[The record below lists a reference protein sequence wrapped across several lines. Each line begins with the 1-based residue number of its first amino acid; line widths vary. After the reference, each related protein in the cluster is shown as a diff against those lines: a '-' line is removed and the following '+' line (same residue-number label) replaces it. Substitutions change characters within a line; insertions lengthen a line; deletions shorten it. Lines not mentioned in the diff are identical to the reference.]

1 MKISIQSIHF
11 DASAQLESFIQK
23 KVAKLG
29 QYCDDI
35 MSAEVV
41 LKVVKPETAQNIK
54 LLVPKSDDI
63 FSSKVADTFEEAVDV
78 AVDALVKQLQK
89 MKEKMRAK

>member
-1 MKISIQSIHF
+1 
-11 DASAQLESFIQK
+11 
-23 KVAKLG
+23 
-29 QYCDDI
+29 

-41 LKVVKPETAQNIK
+41 LKVVKPETAQNKEASIK

-89 MKEKMRAK
+89 MKEKMKAK